1 MSNIYETFSVNSGT
15 LFPTFADFV
24 HSSLNYSTTLN
35 TKFNFFENAVVS
47 RKIDATQK
55 NMLNKKV
62 VVFHYL

>member
-1 MSNIYETFSVNSGT
+1 MR
-15 LFPTFADFV
+15 DFD
-24 HSSLNYSTTLN
+24 
-35 TKFNFFENAVVS
+35 NAVVS